1 MRGWEAWLERERHRR
16 AEASLERALTVSA
29 RPTGPLTQRGGRDLI
44 NLSSNNYLGLAQHP
58 SLIEAARVGAA
69 RGAGAGAS
77 RLITGHDAVCELA
90 EARLAELK
98 GTERALLFGSGYLA
112 NVGTLAAL
120 LDRECTVLSDSLN
133 HASLI
138 DGIRLS
144 GARIVR
150 YRHADLDHLRSSLQE
165 VSARGSRAL
174 VVTDTVFS
182 MDGDAAPLAEIVEL
196 KESYGAALL
205 VDDAHG
211 GGVFGPNGEG
221 YAHEVGVADRVDLTV
236 GTFSKAFGAYG
247 AYVAA
252 STQWIEQLVN
262 TARSL
267 IYSTGLPPPTVSAI
281 SASIDLVRDADTRRA
296 ALTAKAER
304 FRKRL
309 ETLGLD
315 IGGSTTQIVPIVVGE
330 SDHALQ
336 FARALREHGILAV
349 GIRPPSVPPDTA
361 RVRFSLM
368 ATHTDEQLD
377 EALGA
382 IEAVSR
388 AMGLVS

>member
-1 MRGWEAWLERERHRR
+1 M
-16 AEASLERALTVSA
+16 
-29 RPTGPLTQRGGRDLI
+29 
-44 NLSSNNYLGLAQHP
+44 
-58 SLIEAARVGAA
+58 
-69 RGAGAGAS
+69 
-77 RLITGHDAVCELA
+77 
-90 EARLAELK
+90 
-98 GTERALLFGSGYLA
+98 
-112 NVGTLAAL
+112 GTLAAL

-150 YRHADLDHLRSSLQE
+150 YPHADLDHLRSSLQE
-165 VSARGSRAL
+165 AAARGSRAL
-174 VVTDTVFS
+174 IVTDTVFS

-196 KESYGAALL
+196 KERYGAALL

-211 GGVFGPNGEG
+211 GGVFGPHGEG

-236 GTFSKAFGAYG
+236 GTFSKAFGVYG
-247 AYVAA
+247 AYVAG
-252 STQWIEQLVN
+252 STRWIEQLVN

-267 IYSTGLPPPTVSAI
+267 IYSTGLPPPTVDAI
-281 SASIDLVRDADTRRA
+281 AASIDLVRGADSRRA
-296 ALTAKAER
+296 ALAER

-315 IGGSTTQIVPIVVGE
+315 TGGSTTQIVPIVVGE
-330 SDHALQ
+330 SDRALEL
-336 FARALREHGILAV
+336 ACALREHGILAV
-349 GIRPPSVPPDTA
+349 GIRPPSVPPGTA

-377 EALGA
+377 EVLGA

>member
-29 RPTGPLTQRGGRDLI
+29 RPTGPLTQHGGCDLI

-182 MDGDAAPLAEIVEL
+182 MDGDTAPLAEIVEL

-281 SASIDLVRDADTRRA
+281 SASIDLVRGADTRRA
-296 ALTAKAER
+296 VLTAKAER

-315 IGGSTTQIVPIVVGE
+315 IGGSTTQIVPIVVGK
-330 SDHALQ
+330 SDRALQ